1 MIARGSWLVDFAER
15 TFEGNGIG
23 GGETRHWEAVQASGG
38 SCMSASTGTCVTP
51 SLRHLAGLG
60 MLLTI
65 TLVAAQASAQT
76 LSPNSDATA
85 TLAAGVRYRNFNNGG
100 GTDVY
105 VFPSPCC
112 ATTTNG
118 NGAWSGSDPVSIT
131 YDGTTLSTTAAGV
144 TTARNVGNLGSLNYL
159 QIQITKN
166 GAANT
171 VAFNSIALNG
181 GSSLGNAAITGGANT
196 LLWKITGADLSA
208 GFTLTGTKATTGGQP
223 GGDGNFIQ
231 VEVGYVAPADN
242 QGPVTSSVATAP
254 IPALLAG
261 SVTVTANVSDVT
273 TGNNNVASADY
284 DVNGGGWTAL
294 TPSDGAFDSPN
305 EDVEGSFTATQLG
318 VNEVCVKGTDALA
331 NVGTAACQT
340 FLVTYKFDGFF
351 SPIDNDPV
359 NLVKAGQ
366 AIPAKW
372 RLTDANDVPIDD
384 PASFVN
390 LLSYPIDCSD
400 LSGDPLDSV
409 EEVAAGASGLQY
421 AGDGYWQFNWKTP
434 KNYADTCRA
443 MYVEFNSGALSPVIK
458 FKFRR

>member
-1 MIARGSWLVDFAER
+1 MTA
-15 TFEGNGIG
+15 
-23 GGETRHWEAVQASGG
+23 
-38 SCMSASTGTCVTP
+38 SASTRVTP
-51 SLRHLAGLG
+51 SLLHHVAGLG

-65 TLVAAQASAQT
+65 TLVAAEASAQN

-85 TLAAGVRYRNFNNGG
+85 TLAAGVRYRNL
-100 GTDVY
+100 
-105 VFPSPCC
+105 
-112 ATTTNG
+112 
-118 NGAWSGSDPVSIT
+118 SGSGTGGAPEVHVFVSPYVAAAASPGQGTWPASSSVSIT
-131 YDGTTLSTTAAGV
+131 YDGSGTLSTTAAGV
-144 TTARNVGNLGSLNYL
+144 TTSQAVGNLGSLNYI
-159 QIQITKN
+159 QIQIVKN
-166 GAANT
+166 GAT
-171 VAFNSIALNG
+171 NSVALNG
-181 GSSLGNAAITGGANT
+181 ISLGGGSLGNAAVSSAPNAQV
-196 LLWKITGADLSA
+196 WKITGATLTS
-208 GFTLTGTKATTGGQP
+208 GFTLTATMALTGISG
-223 GGDGNFIQ
+223 GGDSNYVQI
-231 VEVGYVAPADN
+231 EVGNVPPSDN

-254 IPALLAG
+254 IPALLNG

-284 DVNGGGWTAL
+284 DLNVGGWTAL

-409 EEVAAGASGLQY
+409 EEAAAGASGLQY

-434 KNYADTCRA
+434 KNYAETCRA
-443 MYVEFNSGALSPVIK
+443 MYVEFNSGALSPVVK
-458 FKFRR
+458 FKFRK